1 MGSIGV
7 FSEFCLSEP
16 HVFKEIYI
24 FLFISV
30 MYILYIM
37 PIKSG
42 RKIVSDSN
50 LRKKF
55 FFLVSNL
62 GLSKLKP

>member
-1 MGSIGV
+1 
-7 FSEFCLSEP
+7 
-16 HVFKEIYI
+16 
-24 FLFISV
+24 

-37 PIKSG
+37 SIKSG

-50 LRKKF
+50 LCKKKKKKV
-55 FFLVSNL
+55 LVSNL